1 MVSPFAPE
9 TACEVWSF
17 FVVALF
23 IFIVID
29 RSLLENPLT
38 HDFVRVYCVAV
49 DLMAQVK
56 CYRAMLEV
64 SRIRFS
70 HTLRFSLMSFLLAE
84 PWCLGAPVPIGMPDN
99 RHGNTTPVF
108 PHLGGYGRAARHNLG
123 ALRCLPVM

>member
-1 MVSPFAPE
+1 MVSPITPE
-9 TACEVWSF
+9 TACEVWFF

-29 RSLLENPLT
+29 RSLLDNPLT

-64 SRIRFS
+64 SRI
-70 HTLRFSLMSFLLAE
+70 
-84 PWCLGAPVPIGMPDN
+84 
-99 RHGNTTPVF
+99 
-108 PHLGGYGRAARHNLG
+108 
-123 ALRCLPVM
+123 